1 MDRHALLTDL
11 LSFTEIALGHLFT
24 NELFE
29 IPQSCLIANADLKSL
44 SIFITVDNIILNLYV
59 WQ

>member
-11 LSFTEIALGHLFT
+11 LSFAKISLGHLFT

-29 IPQSCLIANADLKSL
+29 IPHCRMAVKAN
-44 SIFITVDNIILNLYV
+44 LNL
-59 WQ
+59 